1 MLLRLNRAM
10 KTLGNIIRK
19 LRTEKGMT
27 QGELAKAAG
36 MKQSDIS
43 KLELG
48 TTQETTGIVRIAMA
62 LGVSPIY
69 LETLDDRY
77 AELTA
82 FEPAPPSTSH
92 SLKNNLDVYVPITN
106 ATAAM
111 GGGYHQ
117 QEADA
122 VVDVVRVTKSWV
134 KTELPYLSSVDN
146 LALITAIGDSMEP
159 TFKSG
164 DLLLVDRG
172 VLTIDGS
179 SSIYIFSYG
188 GLMFVKRL
196 HLNPVTKVIHVRS
209 DNQYADSWEVDEKH
223 RDELSILGRVI
234 YAWNSKRL

>member
-1 MLLRLNRAM
+1 MLLRLNRTM

-19 LRTEKGMT
+19 LRTDKGMT

-48 TTQETTGIVRIAMA
+48 NTQETTGIVRLAIA
-62 LGVSPIY
+62 LGVSPVY
-69 LETLDDRY
+69 LETLDDKY

-82 FEPAPPSTSH
+82 FEAPPSAPHMLEKDS
-92 SLKNNLDVYVPITN
+92 DIYVPITN

-122 VVDVVRVTKSWV
+122 VVDVVRVTKNWV
-134 KTELPYLSSVDN
+134 KTELPHLSSVEN

-172 VLTIDGS
+172 VLTIDGN
-179 SSIYIFSYG
+179 SSIYVFSYG

-209 DNQYADSWEVDEKH
+209 DNKYADSWEVDERH
-223 RDELSILGRVI
+223 RTELSILGRVI

>member
-19 LRTEKGMT
+19 LRTDKGMT
-27 QGELAKAAG
+27 QGELAKAAS
-36 MKQSDIS
+36 MRQSDIS

-48 TTQETTGIVRIAMA
+48 TTQETTGIVRLAMA
-62 LGVSPIY
+62 LGVNPVY
-69 LETLDDRY
+69 LETLDDKF
-77 AELTA
+77 ADLAPLETPPLT
-82 FEPAPPSTSH
+82 PPLIEKDS
-92 SLKNNLDVYVPITN
+92 DVYVPITN

-117 QEADA
+117 QEVDA
-122 VVDVVRVTKSWV
+122 VVDVVRVTKSWI
-134 KTELPYLSSVDN
+134 KTELPYLSSIEN
-146 LALITAIGDSMEP
+146 LALITAVGDSMEP

-179 SSIYIFSYG
+179 SSIYVFSYG
-188 GLMFVKRL
+188 DLMFVKRL

-223 RDELSILGRVI
+223 REELSILGRVI

>member
-82 FEPAPPSTSH
+82 FEPAPPSASH
-92 SLKNNLDVYVPITN
+92 PLKNDLDVYVPITN

-122 VVDVVRVTKSWV
+122 VVDVVRVTKSWI

-172 VLTIDGS
+172 VLTLDGS
-179 SSIYIFSYG
+179 SSIYVFP
-188 GLMFVKRL
+188 M
-196 HLNPVTKVIHVRS
+196 
-209 DNQYADSWEVDEKH
+209 EV
-223 RDELSILGRVI
+223 
-234 YAWNSKRL
+234 